1 MKNIEDLVS
10 PLIQSQFPAF
20 YNEEG
25 PLFIEFVKSYYKWL
39 ETTGQQAYYSRNLI
53 EYRDVDKTVDDFIV
67 HFKETFLKDL
77 PLSVQANERLFIK
90 NILDLYQNKGNEQ
103 SVKLA
108 MRALFNQDSAIY
120 LPGQDLLKS
129 SDGTWVKPKYLEV
142 TVSPRNVS
150 FVNREVIGTSTG
162 AKAFCESV
170 VKKRVNGKFIDV
182 LFLSNVR
189 GDFVYGEQVVETSN
203 TNIIDAPNITGSL
216 TTLDVLNGG
225 QDFAVGDEFN
235 VVSDNGKNAKAIVSS
250 ISSATG
256 RVNFKIQDGGFGFSN
271 TASVYI
277 SDKVLRY
284 NSLTNSNTQIT
295 GFSRFENV
303 SQQVM
308 RVGFTSAVNAQY
320 FAANT
325 ILFAQGNTS
334 VANATAGIVSVT
346 LVSNTVGTVRV
357 NNISGNIVA
366 SNLVFKAS
374 LVDLVYNT
382 SSNISLFTANSVIES
397 VNSTATANALIL
409 SVSTANTTR
418 GSLLLRPISGNVA
431 ATNTS
436 FRLATNNATIATVN
450 TYSSNL
456 SFTAVVANNADI
468 TASGK
473 LIGSN
478 ATHVGLDSVL
488 NAFYPSSIFSYV
500 VGSTSNSYANINFVS
515 SGTDANFTV
524 GSLDNDETVLLTPD
538 LLSSNNTG
546 SVPFMDINLD
556 LSPNN
561 ANASGYGFVKYPGA
575 DINTTLLNALRYNST
590 TIGTVA
596 SLTSI
601 NPGTDY
607 NTDPFVLVYE
617 PDVAGYKRKDFSI
630 SISNPTRLFIVGE
643 TVKQTSNTAAV
654 ELNVTNFSGTAANG
668 SSTTTFEAN
677 EYVYQSNGSS
687 NIATGFV
694 YSSGITGGNGIVKLY
709 TTTGSF
715 QNTNI
720 SGYQLNT
727 LTTNATANVVLV
739 NTAVTIST
747 TAVGQVK
754 QGSNSTVLLVKR
766 LSFENTFY
774 PSNTI
779 IGSATGASANI
790 VSITEDS
797 GSLPIGENADINANV
812 QVANAVVSAVTVLD
826 SGFGYVDGENVSLE
840 KLGSPYIVTAQ
851 TNLNKQGVGEGYFST
866 TRGFASSDKKV
877 LDSDYYQEYSYEIQ
891 SKVPFLKYSEVLK
904 KIIHVA
910 GTRMFGKVILSSDL
924 DVSANVSSK
933 IVIS

>member
-53 EYRDVDKTVDDFIV
+53 EYKDVDKTVDEFIV

-77 PLSVQANERLFIK
+77 PLSVQADERLFIR

-108 MRALFNQDSAIY
+108 MKALFNQDSAIY
-120 LPGQDLLKS
+120 LPGQDVLKS
-129 SDGTWVKPKYLEV
+129 SDGTWTKPKYLEV
-142 TVSPRNVS
+142 SVSPRNVS
-150 FVNREVIGTSTG
+150 FVNKEVIGTSTG
-162 AKAFCESV
+162 SKAFCESV
-170 VKKRVNGKFIDV
+170 VKKRVNGKFIDI

-189 GDFVYGEQVVETSN
+189 GDFLYGEQVVETAN
-203 TNIIDAPNITGSL
+203 TNIKDAPTITGSL

-225 QDFAVGDEFN
+225 QDFAIGDEFN
-235 VVSDNGKNAKAIVSS
+235 VVSDNGKNAKAIVTS

-256 RVNFKIQDGGFGFSN
+256 RVNFKNKDGGFGFSN

-284 NSLTNSNTQIT
+284 NSLTNSNTQVT

-325 ILFAQGNTS
+325 ILFAQGNTT
-334 VANATAGIVSVT
+334 VANATAGILSVT
-346 LVSNTVGTVRV
+346 LVSNNIGTIRV

-397 VNSTATANALIL
+397 INSTSTANALIL

-418 GSLLLRPISGNVA
+418 GSLLLRPISGNVY

-450 TYSSNL
+450 TYTSNL
-456 SFTAVVANNADI
+456 SFTAVVANNSNI

-478 ATHVGLDSVL
+478 ATHIGLDSVV
-488 NAFYPSSIFSYV
+488 NTFYPSSIFSYV
-500 VGSTSNSYANINFVS
+500 IGATSNSYANIDFVS
-515 SGTDANFTV
+515 SGSDADFKV
-524 GSLDNDETVLLTPD
+524 GSLDNDETILLTSD
-538 LLSSNNTG
+538 FLSANNTG
-546 SVPFMDINLD
+546 SIPFMDINLD

-561 ANASGYGFVKYPGA
+561 ANASGYGFVKFPGA
-575 DINTTLLNALRYNST
+575 NINTTLLNAFRYNST
-590 TIGTVA
+590 TIGTIA
-596 SLTSI
+596 ALTSI

-607 NTDPFVLVYE
+607 NIDPFVLVYE
-617 PDVAGYKRKDFSI
+617 PDVAGYKRKDFFITI
-630 SISNPTRLFIVGE
+630 SSPTKLFAVGE
-643 TVKQTSNTAAV
+643 IVKQTSNSAAV
-654 ELNVTNFSGTAANG
+654 SLNVTNFSGTAANG
-668 SSTTTFEAN
+668 SSTTTFEAS

-694 YSSGITGGNGIVKLY
+694 YSSGISGGTGSVKLY

-715 QNTNI
+715 QNTNTN
-720 SGYQLNT
+720 GYQLRT

-739 NTAVTIST
+739 NQAVTITT

-754 QGSNSTVLLVKR
+754 EGSNSTVLGVKR
-766 LSFENTFY
+766 LSFENTFV

-779 IGSATGASANI
+779 IGTTTGALATI
-790 VSITEDS
+790 VSVTEDA

-812 QVANAVVSAVTVLD
+812 QVANAVVSTVTVLD
-826 SGFGYVDGENVSLE
+826 SGFGYTDGENVSLE
-840 KLGSPYIVTAQ
+840 KDGSPYIVTAQ

-866 TRGFASSDKKV
+866 TRGFSSSDKKI

-891 SKVPFLKYSEVLK
+891 SKVPFSKYSEVLK

-910 GTRMFGKVILSSDL
+910 GTRMFGKVVLSSDL
-924 DVSANVSSK
+924 DLSTDMSSK

>member
-39 ETTGQQAYYSRNLI
+39 ETTGQQANYARNLI
-53 EYRDVDKTVDDFIV
+53 EYKDVDKTVDQFIV

-77 PLSVQANERLFIK
+77 PLSVQADERMFIR

-108 MRALFNQDSAIY
+108 MRALFNQDSSVY

-150 FVNREVIGTSTG
+150 FVNKEVVGSTTG
-162 AKAFCESV
+162 SKAFCESV

-189 GDFVYGEQVVETSN
+189 GDFAYGEQVVETSN
-203 TNIIDAPNITGSL
+203 TNILLAPTITGSL

-225 QDFAVGDEFN
+225 QDFSVGDEFN
-235 VVSDNGKNAKAIVSS
+235 VVSNNGKNAKAIVTS

-256 RVNFKIQDGGFGFSN
+256 RVNFKIEDGGFGFSN

-277 SDKVLRY
+277 SDKILRF

-295 GFSRFENV
+295 TFGRFENV

-308 RVGFTSAVNAQY
+308 RVGFTSAVNSQY
-320 FAANT
+320 FVANT
-325 ILFAQGNTS
+325 ILFAQGNTT
-334 VANATAGIVSVT
+334 VANSTAGIVSVT

-382 SSNISLFTANSVIES
+382 SANISLFTANSIIES
-397 VNSTATANALIL
+397 INSTATANALIL

-431 ATNTS
+431 ATNAS
-436 FRLATNNATIATVN
+436 FRLVTNNATIATVN
-450 TYSSNL
+450 TYTSNL

-478 ATHVGLDSVL
+478 ATHIGLDSVL
-488 NAFYPSSIFSYV
+488 NTFYPSSIFSYV
-500 VGSTSNSYANINFVS
+500 VGATSNSYANINFVS
-515 SGTDANFTV
+515 SGSDAAFQI

-538 LLSSNNTG
+538 LISSNNTG
-546 SVPFMDINLD
+546 GIPFLDVNLD

-561 ANASGYGFVKYPGA
+561 ANAVGYGFVKSPGA
-575 DINTTLLNALRYNST
+575 DINTVLLNAFRFNST

-607 NTDPFVLVYE
+607 NIDPFVLVYE

-630 SISNPTRLFIVGE
+630 TVSSPTKLFAVGE
-643 TVKQTSNTAAV
+643 IVKQTSNSAAV
-654 ELNVTNFSGTAANG
+654 QLNVTNFSGTAANG

-677 EYVYQSNGSS
+677 EFVYQSNGTS

-694 YSSGITGGNGIVKLY
+694 FSSGITGGNGIVKLY

-727 LTTNATANVVLV
+727 LTTNATSNVVLV

-754 QGSNSTVLLVKR
+754 QGSNNTVLSVKR

-774 PSNTI
+774 PANTI
-779 IGSATGASANI
+779 IGSSTGAQATI
-790 VSITEDS
+790 VSVIEEAS
-797 GSLPIGENADINANV
+797 SLPIGENADISANV
-812 QVANAVVSAVTVLD
+812 QVANAVVSAVGVLD
-826 SGFGYVDGENVSLE
+826 SGFGYLDGENVSLQ
-840 KLGSPYIVTAQ
+840 KAGSPYIVTAQ

-866 TRGFASSDKKV
+866 TRGFTSSDKKI

-891 SKVPFLKYSEVLK
+891 SKVPFSKYSEVLK

-910 GTRMFGKVILSSDL
+910 GTRMFCKVILSSDL
-924 DVSANVSSK
+924 DISANASSK

>member
-39 ETTGQQAYYSRNLI
+39 ETTGQQAYYARNLI
-53 EYRDVDKTVDDFIV
+53 EYRDVDKTVDEFIV

-77 PLSVQANERLFIK
+77 PLSVQSDERLFIR

-108 MRALFNQDSAIY
+108 MRALFNQDSAVY
-120 LPGQDLLKS
+120 LPGQDLLKL
-129 SDGTWVKPKYLEV
+129 SDGTWIKPKYLEV
-142 TVSPRNVS
+142 TVSTRNLS
-150 FVNREVIGTSTG
+150 FVNKEVVGASTG
-162 AKAFCESV
+162 AKAFCESL

-189 GDFVYGEQVVETSN
+189 GNFLYGEQVVETAN
-203 TNIIDAPNITGSL
+203 TNTVNAPTITGSL
-216 TTLDVLNGG
+216 TTLQVLNGG

-256 RVNFKIQDGGFGFSN
+256 RVNFKIEDGGFGFSN

-295 GFSRFENV
+295 TFGRFENV

-325 ILFAQGNTS
+325 ILFAQGNSS

-382 SSNISLFTANSVIES
+382 SSNISLFTANSVIET
-397 VNSTATANALIL
+397 VNATSSANALIL
-409 SVSTANTTR
+409 SATTANTTR
-418 GSLLLRPISGNVA
+418 GSLLLRPISGNVF
-431 ATNTS
+431 ATNAS
-436 FRLATNNATIATVN
+436 FRLVTNTATIATVN
-450 TYSSNL
+450 TYTSNL

-468 TASGK
+468 TARGT

-488 NAFYPSSIFSYV
+488 NTFYPSSIFSYV
-500 VGSTSNSYANINFVS
+500 VGSTSNSYANIDFVS
-515 SGTDANFTV
+515 SGSDADFEV
-524 GSLDNDETVLLTPD
+524 GSLDNEETVLITPD
-538 LLSSNNTG
+538 LLSANNTG
-546 SVPFMDINLD
+546 SIPFLDINLD

-561 ANASGYGFVKYPGA
+561 ANAVGYGFVKYPGA

-590 TIGTVA
+590 VIGTVA

-607 NTDPFVLVYE
+607 NIDPFVLVYE

-630 SISNPTRLFIVGE
+630 TISSPTKLFSVGE
-643 TVKQTSNTAAV
+643 IVKQTSNSAAV
-654 ELNVTNFSGTAANG
+654 QLNVTNFSGTAANG
-668 SSTTTFEAN
+668 SSTSTFEAN
-677 EYVYQSNGSS
+677 EYVYQSNGTS

-694 YSSGITGGNGIVKLY
+694 YSSGITGGNGSVKLY
-709 TTTGSF
+709 STSGSF
-715 QNTNI
+715 QNTNTN
-720 SGYQLNT
+720 GYQLQT
-727 LTTNATANVVLV
+727 LTTNATANIVLV
-739 NTAVTIST
+739 NTAVTIAT

-754 QGSNSTVLLVKR
+754 QGSNSTVLVVKR

-774 PSNTI
+774 PANTI
-779 IGSATGASANI
+779 IGTTTGAQATI
-790 VSITEDS
+790 VSVTEEAD
-797 GSLPIGENADINANV
+797 SLPIGENADISANV
-812 QVANAVVSAVTVLD
+812 QVANAVVSGVTVLD
-826 SGFGYVDGENVSLE
+826 SGFGYIDGENVLLE
-840 KLGSPYIVTAQ
+840 KEGSPYIVTAQ
-851 TNLNKQGVGEGYFST
+851 TTLNKQGIGEGYFST
-866 TRGFASSDKKV
+866 TRGFASSDKKI

-891 SKVPFLKYSEVLK
+891 SKVPFTKYSEVLK

-910 GTRMFGKVILSSDL
+910 GTRMFGKVILSSEL

>member
-39 ETTGQQAYYSRNLI
+39 ETTGQQAYYARNLI
-53 EYRDVDKTVDDFIV
+53 EYRDVDKTVDEFVV

-77 PLSVQANERLFIK
+77 PLSVQSDERLFIR
-90 NILDLYQNKGNEQ
+90 NILDLYQNKGSEQ

-108 MRALFNQDSAIY
+108 MRALFNQDSSVY
-120 LPGQDLLKS
+120 LPGEDLLKS

-142 TVSPRNVS
+142 TVSPRNIS
-150 FVNREVIGTSTG
+150 FVNREVVGTTTG

-189 GDFVYGEQVVETSN
+189 GDFVYGEQVVETLN
-203 TNIIDAPNITGSL
+203 TNTIDAPTICGSL
-216 TTLDVLNGG
+216 TTLNVLNGG
-225 QDFAVGDEFN
+225 QDFSIGDEFN
-235 VVSDNGKNAKAIVSS
+235 VVSDNGKHAKAIVTS

-256 RVNFKIQDGGFGFSN
+256 RVNLKIDDGGFGFSN
-271 TASVYI
+271 SATVYI

-303 SQQVM
+303 SQQLM

-320 FAANT
+320 FAPNT
-325 ILFAQGNTS
+325 VIFAQGNSS
-334 VANATAGIVSVT
+334 VANATAGIVSAT
-346 LVSNTVGTVRV
+346 FVSNTVGTIRV

-366 SNLVFKAS
+366 SNLVFNAD
-374 LVDLVYNT
+374 LVDLVY
-382 SSNISLFTANSVIES
+382 SSASNVSLFTANSVIEA
-397 VNSTATANALIL
+397 VNATSSASALIL
-409 SVSTANTTR
+409 SATTTNTTH
-418 GSLLLRPISGNVA
+418 GSLLLRPISGNVYS
-431 ATNTS
+431 TNTS

-456 SFTAVVANNADI
+456 SFTAVVANSADL
-468 TASGK
+468 TASGT

-478 ATHVGLDSVL
+478 ATHIGLDSVL

-515 SGTDANFTV
+515 SGTDVNFEV
-524 GSLDNDETVLLTPD
+524 GSLDNEETVLLTPES
-538 LLSSNNTG
+538 LSSNNIG

-561 ANASGYGFVKYPGA
+561 ANSTGYGFVKFPGA

-590 TIGTVA
+590 TIGTLA
-596 SLTSI
+596 SLASI

-607 NTDPFVLVYE
+607 NIDPFVLVYE
-617 PDVAGYKRKDFSI
+617 PDVAGYKRKDFLLT
-630 SISNPTRLFIVGE
+630 ISNPTKLFAVGE
-643 TVKQTSNTAAV
+643 IVRQTSNAAAV
-654 ELNVTNFSGTAANG
+654 QLNVTNFSGTAANG
-668 SSTTTFEAN
+668 SSTSSFESN
-677 EYVYQSNGSS
+677 EYVYQSNGTA

-694 YSSGITGGNGIVKLY
+694 YSSGVTGGTGTVRLY
-709 TTTGSF
+709 STTGSF
-715 QNTNI
+715 QNTSI
-720 SGYQLNT
+720 SGYQLRT

-754 QGSNSTVLLVKR
+754 EGSNSTVLGVKR

-774 PSNTI
+774 PANTVV
-779 IGSATGASANI
+779 GTTTGAQATI
-790 VSITEDS
+790 VSVTEDA
-797 GSLPIGENADINANV
+797 GSLPIGENSDINANV

-826 SGFGYVDGENVSLE
+826 SGFGYADGENVSLE
-840 KLGSPYIVTAQ
+840 KEGSPYIVTAQ
-851 TNLNKQGVGEGYFST
+851 ASLNKQGIGEGYFST
-866 TRGFASSDKKV
+866 TRGFVSSDKKL

-891 SKVPFLKYSEVLK
+891 SKVPFSKYSEVLK

-924 DVSANVSSK
+924 DVSANASSK

>member
-39 ETTGQQAYYSRNLI
+39 ETTGQQAYYARNLI
-53 EYRDVDKTVDDFIV
+53 EYRDIDKTVDDFII

-77 PLSVQANERLFIK
+77 PLSVQADERMFIR

-108 MRALFNQDSAIY
+108 MRALFNQDSAVY
-120 LPGQDLLKS
+120 LPGQDILKS
-129 SDGTWVKPKYLEV
+129 SDGTWTKPKYLEV
-142 TVSPRNVS
+142 TVSPRNTS
-150 FVNREVIGTSTG
+150 FVNKEVVGVSTG

-189 GDFVYGEQVVETSN
+189 GDFLYGEQVVETSN
-203 TNIIDAPNITGSL
+203 TNTINAPAVTGSL

-235 VVSDNGKNAKAIVSS
+235 VVSENGKNAKAIVTE
-250 ISSATG
+250 ISSETG
-256 RVNFKIQDGGFGFSN
+256 RVNFQIIEGGFGFSN
-271 TASVYI
+271 TATVYI

-284 NSLTNSNTQIT
+284 NSLTNSNTQVT

-325 ILFAQGNTS
+325 ILFAQGNSS

-346 LVSNTVGTVRV
+346 LVSNAVGTVRV

-382 SSNISLFTANSVIES
+382 SSNISLFTANSVIEAI
-397 VNSTATANALIL
+397 NATSSANALIL

-450 TYSSNL
+450 TYTSNL
-456 SFTAVVANNADI
+456 SFTAVVANNVDI

-478 ATHVGLDSVL
+478 ATHIGLDSVL

-500 VGSTSNSYANINFVS
+500 VGSTSNSYANIDFVS
-515 SGTDANFTV
+515 SGTDATFSV

-546 SVPFMDINLD
+546 SIPFLDINLD

-561 ANASGYGFVKYPGA
+561 ANATGYGFVKFPGA
-575 DINTTLLNALRYNST
+575 NINTTLLNALRYNST
-590 TIGTVA
+590 VIGTVA

-607 NTDPFVLVYE
+607 NIDPFVLVYE

-630 SISNPTRLFIVGE
+630 AISSPTKLFVVGE
-643 TVKQTSNTAAV
+643 IVKQTSNSAAV
-654 ELNVTNFSGTAANG
+654 QLNVTNFSGTAANG
-668 SSTTTFEAN
+668 SPTSSFEAS
-677 EYVYQSNGSS
+677 EYVYQSNGTS

-694 YSSGITGGNGIVKLY
+694 FSSGITGGSGTVKLY
-709 TTTGSF
+709 SSTGSF
-715 QNTNI
+715 QNTNTN
-720 SGYQLNT
+720 GYQLRT

-754 QGSNSTVLLVKR
+754 EGSNSTILNVKR

-774 PSNTI
+774 PANTI
-779 IGSATGASANI
+779 IGTTTGALATI
-790 VSITEDS
+790 VGVTEQS
-797 GSLPIGENADINANV
+797 SSLPIGENADINANV

-826 SGFGYVDGENVSLE
+826 SGFGYIDGENVSLE
-840 KLGSPYIVTAQ
+840 KEGSPYIVTAQ
-851 TNLNKQGVGEGYFST
+851 TTLNKQGIGEGYFST
-866 TRGFASSDKKV
+866 TRGFASSDKKI

-891 SKVPFLKYSEVLK
+891 SKVPFTKYSEVLK

-910 GTRMFGKVILSSDL
+910 GTRMFGKVILSTDL

>member
-39 ETTGQQAYYSRNLI
+39 ETTGQQANYARNLI
-53 EYRDVDKTVDDFIV
+53 EYKDVDKTVDQFIV

-77 PLSVQANERLFIK
+77 PLSVQANERMFIR

-108 MRALFNQDSAIY
+108 MRALFNQDSSVY

-150 FVNREVIGTSTG
+150 FVNKEVVGSTTG
-162 AKAFCESV
+162 SKAFCESV

-189 GDFVYGEQVVETSN
+189 GDFAYGEQVVETSN
-203 TNIIDAPNITGSL
+203 TNILLAPTITGSL

-225 QDFAVGDEFN
+225 QDFSVGDEFN
-235 VVSDNGKNAKAIVSS
+235 VVSNNGKNAKAIVTS

-256 RVNFKIQDGGFGFSN
+256 RVNFKIEDGGFGFSN

-277 SDKVLRY
+277 SDKILRF

-295 GFSRFENV
+295 TFGRFENV

-308 RVGFTSAVNAQY
+308 RVGFTSAVNSQY
-320 FAANT
+320 FVANT
-325 ILFAQGNTS
+325 ILFAQGNTT
-334 VANATAGIVSVT
+334 VANSTAGIVSVT

-382 SSNISLFTANSVIES
+382 SANISLFTANSIIES
-397 VNSTATANALIL
+397 INSTATANALIL

-450 TYSSNL
+450 TYTSNL

-478 ATHVGLDSVL
+478 ATHIGLDSVL
-488 NAFYPSSIFSYV
+488 NTFYPSSIFSYV
-500 VGSTSNSYANINFVS
+500 VGATSNSYANINFVS
-515 SGTDANFTV
+515 SGSDAAFQI

-538 LLSSNNTG
+538 LISSNNTG
-546 SVPFMDINLD
+546 GIPFLDVNLD

-561 ANASGYGFVKYPGA
+561 ANAVGYGFVKSPGA
-575 DINTTLLNALRYNST
+575 DINTVLLNAFRFNST

-607 NTDPFVLVYE
+607 NIDPFVLVYE

-630 SISNPTRLFIVGE
+630 TVSSPTKLFAVGE
-643 TVKQTSNTAAV
+643 IVKQTSNSAAV
-654 ELNVTNFSGTAANG
+654 QLNVTNFSGTAANG

-677 EYVYQSNGSS
+677 EFVYQSNGTS

-694 YSSGITGGNGIVKLY
+694 FSSGITGGNGIVKLY

-727 LTTNATANVVLV
+727 LTTNATSNVVLV

-754 QGSNSTVLLVKR
+754 QGSNNTVLSVKR

-774 PSNTI
+774 PANTI
-779 IGSATGASANI
+779 IGSSTGAQATI
-790 VSITEDS
+790 VSVIEEAS
-797 GSLPIGENADINANV
+797 SLPIGENADISANV
-812 QVANAVVSAVTVLD
+812 QVANAVVSAVGVLD
-826 SGFGYVDGENVSLE
+826 SGFGYLDGENVSLQ
-840 KLGSPYIVTAQ
+840 KAGSPYIVTAQ

-866 TRGFASSDKKV
+866 TRGFTSSDKKI

-891 SKVPFLKYSEVLK
+891 SKVPFSKYSEVLK

-924 DVSANVSSK
+924 DISANVSSK

>member
-53 EYRDVDKTVDDFIV
+53 EYRDVDKTVDEFIV

-77 PLSVQANERLFIK
+77 PLSVQADERMFIR

-120 LPGQDLLKS
+120 LPGQDVLKS
-129 SDGTWVKPKYLEV
+129 SDGTWTKPKYLEV
-142 TVSPRNVS
+142 TVSPRNIT
-150 FVNREVIGTSTG
+150 FVNKEVVGVSTG

-189 GDFVYGEQVVETSN
+189 GDFLYGEQVVATSN
-203 TNIIDAPNITGSL
+203 TNTIDAPAITGSL

-235 VVSDNGKNAKAIVSS
+235 VVSDNGRNAKAIVTS

-256 RVNFKIQDGGFGFSN
+256 RVNFKIRDGGFGFSN
-271 TASVYI
+271 TANVYI

-295 GFSRFENV
+295 AFGRFENV

-325 ILFAQGNTS
+325 ILFAQGNSS

-346 LVSNTVGTVRV
+346 LVSNAVGTVRV

-366 SNLVFKAS
+366 SNLVFKAD
-374 LVDLVYNT
+374 LVDLVYD
-382 SSNISLFTANSVIES
+382 SASNVSLFTANSVIET
-397 VNSTATANALIL
+397 VNATSSANALIL
-409 SVSTANTTR
+409 SATTANTTR
-418 GSLLLRPISGNVA
+418 GSLLLRPISGNVF

-436 FRLATNNATIATVN
+436 FRLVTNNATIATVN
-450 TYSSNL
+450 TYTSNL

-468 TASGK
+468 TARGK

-478 ATHVGLDSVL
+478 ATHIGLDSVL

-500 VGSTSNSYANINFVS
+500 VGSTSNSYANIDFVS
-515 SGTDANFTV
+515 SGTDATFSV

-546 SVPFMDINLD
+546 SIPFLDINLD

-561 ANASGYGFVKYPGA
+561 ANATGYGFVKYPGA
-575 DINTTLLNALRYNST
+575 NINTTLLNALRYNST
-590 TIGTVA
+590 VIGTVA

-607 NTDPFVLVYE
+607 NIDPFVLVYE

-630 SISNPTRLFIVGE
+630 TISSPTKLFVVGE
-643 TVKQTSNTAAV
+643 IVKQTSNSAAV
-654 ELNVTNFSGTAANG
+654 QLNVTDFSGTAANG
-668 SSTTTFEAN
+668 SPTTSFEAS
-677 EYVYQSNGSS
+677 EYVYQSNGTS

-694 YSSGITGGNGIVKLY
+694 YSSGITGGSGTVKLY

-715 QNTNI
+715 QNTNTN
-720 SGYQLNT
+720 GYQLQT

-754 QGSNSTVLLVKR
+754 EGSNSTVLGVKR

-774 PSNTI
+774 PANTI
-779 IGSATGASANI
+779 IGTTTGALATI
-790 VSITEDS
+790 VSVTEEAS
-797 GSLPIGENADINANV
+797 SLPIGENADINANV
-812 QVANAVVSAVTVLD
+812 QVANAVVSGVTVLD
-826 SGFGYVDGENVSLE
+826 SGFGYIDGENVSLE
-840 KLGSPYIVTAQ
+840 KEGSPYIVTAQ
-851 TNLNKQGVGEGYFST
+851 TTLNKQGVGEGYFST
-866 TRGFASSDKKV
+866 TRGFASSDKKI

-891 SKVPFLKYSEVLK
+891 SKVPFTKYSEVLK

>member
-53 EYRDVDKTVDDFIV
+53 EYRDVDKTVDEFIV

-77 PLSVQANERLFIK
+77 PLSVQADERLFIR

-108 MRALFNQDSAIY
+108 MKALFNQDSAVY
-120 LPGQDLLKS
+120 LPGQDVLKS
-129 SDGTWVKPKYLEV
+129 SDGTWTKPKYLEV
-142 TVSPRNVS
+142 TVSPRNKS
-150 FVNREVIGTSTG
+150 FVNKEVVGVSTG
-162 AKAFCESV
+162 SKAFCESV

-189 GDFVYGEQVVETSN
+189 GDFQYGEQIVETAN
-203 TNIIDAPNITGSL
+203 TNTINAPAVTGSL
-216 TTLDVLNGG
+216 TSLEVLNGG

-235 VVSDNGKNAKAIVSS
+235 VISENGKNAKAIVTS
-250 ISSATG
+250 ITSATG
-256 RVNFKIQDGGFGFSN
+256 RVDFKILDGGFGFSN
-271 TASVYI
+271 TASVFI

-284 NSLTNSNTQIT
+284 NSLSNSNTLIT
-295 GFSRFENV
+295 EFSRFENV
-303 SQQVM
+303 SQQLM

-325 ILFAQGNTS
+325 ILFAQGNSS
-334 VANATAGIVSVT
+334 VANATAGIVSFT
-346 LVSNTVGTVRV
+346 TVSDTEGTVRV

-366 SNLVFKAS
+366 SNLVFKAD
-374 LVDLVYNT
+374 LVDLVYDT
-382 SSNISLFTANSVIES
+382 SSNISLFKANSVIEAI
-397 VNSTATANALIL
+397 NATSSANALIL
-409 SVSTANTTR
+409 SATTTNTTH
-418 GSLLLRPISGNVA
+418 GSLLLRPISGNVYS
-431 ATNTS
+431 TNSS
-436 FRLATNNATIATVN
+436 FRLATNNATTATVN
-450 TYSSNL
+450 TYTSNL
-456 SFTAVVANNADI
+456 SFTAVVANSADI
-468 TASGK
+468 TARGK

-478 ATHVGLDSVL
+478 STHIGLDSVL

-500 VGSTSNSYANINFVS
+500 VGSVSNTHANIDFVS
-515 SGTDANFTV
+515 SGTDASFAV
-524 GSLDNDETVLLTPD
+524 GSLDNNETVLLTPD
-538 LLSSNNTG
+538 SLSSNNTG
-546 SVPFMDINLD
+546 SIPFLDINLD

-561 ANASGYGFVKYPGA
+561 ANAAGYGFVKFPGA
-575 DINTTLLNALRYNST
+575 NINTTLLDALRYNST
-590 TIGTVA
+590 VIGTIS

-607 NTDPFVLVYE
+607 NVDPFVLVYE

-630 SISNPTRLFIVGE
+630 VITNPTRLFVVGE
-643 TVKQTSNTAAV
+643 IVKQTSNSAAV
-654 ELNVTNFSGTAANG
+654 LLNVTNFSGTAANG
-668 SSTTTFEAN
+668 TPTSSFEAN

-694 YSSGITGGNGIVKLY
+694 YSSGITGGSGSVKLY

-715 QNTNI
+715 QNTNTN
-720 SGYQLNT
+720 GYQLRT
-727 LTTNATANVVLV
+727 LTTNATANIVFV
-739 NTAVTIST
+739 NTAVTIAT
-747 TAVGQVK
+747 TAIGQVK
-754 QGSNSTVLLVKR
+754 DGSNSTVLAVKR

-774 PSNTI
+774 PANTI
-779 IGSATGASANI
+779 IGTTSGALATIES
-790 VSITEDS
+790 VTEQVD
-797 GSLPIGENADINANV
+797 SLPIGENADINANV
-812 QVANAVVSAVTVLD
+812 QVANAVVNTVDVLD
-826 SGFGYVDGENVSLE
+826 SGFGYIDKENVSLQKE
-840 KLGSPYIVTAQ
+840 NSPYIVTAQ
-851 TNLNKQGVGEGYFST
+851 TSLSKQGVGEGYFST
-866 TRGFASSDKKV
+866 TRGFPSSDKKI
-877 LDSDYYQEYSYEIQ
+877 LDSDYYQEYSYEIK
-891 SKVPFLKYSEVLK
+891 SKVPFSKYSEVLK